1 MTDIMLSNEDMQYIN
16 IASKV
21 TKTDILDCLSTE
33 DKIIFIVKKGQLGAA
48 IGIKAKN
55 LEKLRG
61 LFKKT
66 IKFVEHDF
74 DKKRFIVN
82 LFKPYKI
89 NNVALEGQDSFSVAK
104 VEVSIGDKSKIIGK
118 DGRNIEIIRNLARR
132 HHGIKD
138 VQIKWKK
145 LKL

>member
-16 IASKV
+16 MANKV
-21 TKTDILDCLSTE
+21 TKTDILDCISTE

-48 IGIKAKN
+48 IGIQAKN

-66 IKFVEHDF
+66 IKFVEHDS
-74 DKKRFIVN
+74 DKQRFIVN

-89 NNVALEGQDSFSVAK
+89 NSVTLEGDDNSSVAK
-104 VEVSIGDKSKIIGK
+104 VEVNVGDKSKIIGK

-138 VQIKWKK
+138 VQIK
-145 LKL
+145 

>member
-16 IASKV
+16 MANKI
-21 TKTDILDCLSTE
+21 TKTDILDCISTE

-66 IKFVEHDF
+66 IKFVEHDS
-74 DKKRFIVN
+74 DKQRFIVN

-89 NNVALEGQDSFSVAK
+89 NSVTLEGEDNSSVAK

-138 VQIKWKK
+138 VQIK
-145 LKL
+145 